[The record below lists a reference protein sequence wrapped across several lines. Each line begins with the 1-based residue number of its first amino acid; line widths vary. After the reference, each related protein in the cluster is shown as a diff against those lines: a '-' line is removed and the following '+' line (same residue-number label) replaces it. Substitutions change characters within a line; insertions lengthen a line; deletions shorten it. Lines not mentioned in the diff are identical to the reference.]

1 MTKKENMTEYLVN
14 SEDESDFDGQSF
26 SATTLA
32 EELVYHNLRQ
42 LVDKDLLG
50 KVDLWHTKGFRAN
63 LNSAIRQY
71 PNA

>member
-1 MTKKENMTEYLVN
+1 MTEFLN
-14 SEDESDFDGQSF
+14 EDDESDFAGQSF
-26 SATTLA
+26 TPTTLA

-50 KVDLWHTKGFRAN
+50 KIDSWHVRGFKDN

-71 PNA
+71 PV